1 MRVPFEWLKDFVDI
15 AATVEEVAD
24 KLTMIGFEV
33 EAVETVQDDIV
44 LEVNVTPNRPDC
56 LSIIGIAREIS
67 AAINLPLKL
76 PPHDIKDKT
85 PLSDYSVEI
94 LDSELCNR
102 YAGRVI
108 KGVKIT
114 ESPEWIKRR
123 LEKCGMRSINSVVDI
138 TNYVLLEYGHP
149 LHAFDADLIQG
160 KKIKVAVARKKNKIL
175 TLDGLERE
183 LPEDALLIWDD
194 KRPIAVA
201 GVMGGL
207 ETEVS
212 DRTKN
217 IFLESAY
224 FEPFSIRRTS
234 KKLNLASESSYR
246 FERGTDIE
254 FLEKALNRAAIMIRD
269 IAGGTIYEIIDD
281 YPVKYVSEPVKVTYE
296 RINKILG
303 TEISKREVIEILSR
317 LGIEAESKGDVFIF
331 YPPAFRRD
339 IKRDYDVAEEI
350 ARSYGF
356 ERIPSRIPRGP
367 LSTGQ
372 KKEKMMNVNMVREAM
387 RKSGFTEVI
396 NYSFMSPST
405 FDLLGILGTDRRRNT
420 ISIKNPLKQEESLL
434 RTTLIPSLIE
444 NFKYNLDR
452 GIKDI
457 KLFEIATTFEDIGKP
472 LPLEELRL
480 GGIFYREK
488 VPSLWKEDAQGF
500 YMVKG
505 ALELLFKELKIK
517 GYSFIPS
524 TEPFLHRGQSSNI
537 YVTETYM
544 GFLGVLS
551 ADSIERLDLKK
562 KRPEI
567 VIIEINLDHLLKLI
581 PESITYTPIP
591 IYPCVE
597 RDIAIVVHEDVPAS
611 EILEMIGSFPSEL
624 IEEVSIFDYYRGGN
638 IPEGRKSL
646 AFGITYR
653 SKEKTLT
660 DEEVELLHAS
670 LVKHVLEKTGGE
682 LRK

>member
-1 MRVPFEWLKDFVDI
+1 MRVPIEWLKDFVDI
-15 AATVEEVAD
+15 TATAEEVAG

-33 EAVETVQDDIV
+33 EAMETVQDDIV
-44 LEVNVTPNRPDC
+44 LEVSVTPNRPDC

-67 AAINLPLKL
+67 AAFNLTLKL

-85 PLSDYSVEI
+85 PLSGYSVGI
-94 LDSELCNR
+94 LDTELCNR

-108 KGVKIT
+108 KGLKIA
-114 ESPEWIKRR
+114 ESPEWIKKR
-123 LEKCGMRSINSVVDI
+123 LEKCSMRSINSVVDI

-160 KKIKVAVARKKNKIL
+160 KKIKVAMAGKKNKIL
-175 TLDGLERE
+175 TLDAVERE
-183 LPEDALLIWDD
+183 LPEDALLIWDA
-194 KRPIAVA
+194 KKPIAVA
-201 GVMGGL
+201 GIMGGL

-234 KKLNLASESSYR
+234 KSLNLVSESSYR

-254 FLEKALNRAAIMIRD
+254 CLVKALNRAAIMIRD
-269 IAGGTIYEIIDD
+269 VAGGTISEIIDD
-281 YPVKYVSEPVKVTYE
+281 YPIKYASEPFKVKYE

-303 TEISKREVIEILSR
+303 TEISKRTVIEILSR
-317 LGIEAESKGDVFIF
+317 LEIQSESKGDMFIV

-356 ERIPSRIPRGP
+356 ERIPSRIPRAP
-367 LSTGQ
+367 LSIGQ
-372 KKEKMMNVNMVREAM
+372 KKEKMVNVNMVREAM
-387 RKSGFTEVI
+387 RKFGFTEVI
-396 NYSFMSPST
+396 NYSFMSPSS
-405 FDLLGILGTDRRRNT
+405 LNLIAIPEEDRRRN
-420 ISIKNPLKQEESLL
+420 IIALKNPLRQEESLL
-434 RTTLIPSLIE
+434 RTTLIPSLLE

-457 KLFEIATTFEDIGKP
+457 RLFEIATIFEDIGKP

-488 VPSLWKEDAQGF
+488 VPSLWREDTQGF

-505 ALELLFKELKIK
+505 ALESLFKELKIK
-517 GYSFIPS
+517 GYSLNPS
-524 TEPFLHRGQSSNI
+524 LEPFLHRGQSSDL
-537 YVTETYM
+537 YVEESYM

-551 ADSIERLDLKK
+551 PDIIEKLDLKK

-567 VIIEINLDHLLKLI
+567 VIFELNLYHLLKLI

-611 EILEMIGSFPSEL
+611 EILEMIRAFPSEL
-624 IEEVSIFDYYRGGN
+624 IEELSIFDYYKGGN
-638 IPEGRKSL
+638 IPGGRKSL

-660 DEEVELLHAS
+660 DEEVEKLHTS
-670 LVKHVLEKTGGE
+670 LVKHVLERTGGE